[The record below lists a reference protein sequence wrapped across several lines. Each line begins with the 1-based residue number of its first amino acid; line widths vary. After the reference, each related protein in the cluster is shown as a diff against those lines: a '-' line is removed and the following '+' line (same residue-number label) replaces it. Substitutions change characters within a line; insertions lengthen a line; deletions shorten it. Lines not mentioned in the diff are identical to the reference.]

1 MLSDW
6 RVIAVVQYH
15 AWVGGGV
22 SAGRKNRHRLLLL
35 FVVVHLNHTGVI
47 VEPTAD
53 ALVSPDMLNAIVLGR
68 IGAVWRLVL
77 CGCNI
82 WRTRRV
88 YCPFVCDGNDLCVPG
103 GRHAGRRR
111 VDGGLARGRSR
122 VGCSRWHFGV
132 CSWQYIILRGRRHS
146 GCAMLCSAVVQCI
159 RGGFSV
165 SWYGFAEIQSG
176 NSLTVTSF
184 ENVIGN
190 MSMG

>member
-15 AWVGGGV
+15 AWVGGCV

-82 WRTRRV
+82 
-88 YCPFVCDGNDLCVPG
+88 
-103 GRHAGRRR
+103 
-111 VDGGLARGRSR
+111 
-122 VGCSRWHFGV
+122 
-132 CSWQYIILRGRRHS
+132 
-146 GCAMLCSAVVQCI
+146 
-159 RGGFSV
+159 
-165 SWYGFAEIQSG
+165 
-176 NSLTVTSF
+176 
-184 ENVIGN
+184 
-190 MSMG
+190 